1 MEYQRIVNL
10 IDDTSD
16 QPSKFRTKNWVEIND
31 ESRVAYNVNCQIK
44 FKTTMLK
51 SSLCDYSDVYI
62 LIKGTISVN
71 NTTAADAAV
80 NNINKKVIFKS
91 CAPFTNCISEI
102 NNTQIDN
109 AKDIDIVMSMY
120 NLIEY
125 SDNYAKTTGILWQYC
140 KDIPARNNNNEI
152 TEFTWGNTT
161 DSFNFKAKITG
172 QTGNGGTKD
181 VEIMD
186 PVKYLSNLWRTLEMP
201 LINCE
206 ANLILTWSSTCVLIA
221 TNIPN
226 QNATFAISD
235 TKLYVPVVTL
245 STQENT
251 KFLQQLKS
259 GFKRV
264 INWNK
269 YLLKP
274 ELLAQNPNLNHL
286 VEPSFQ
292 GVNRLFVLAFE
303 NDDHR
308 TSDDQYYLPTVEI
321 KDYNI
326 MINGE
331 DFFDQPIKNNQVT
344 YENIRKIATGQGD
357 DYITGCLLD
366 YPYFADT
373 YKMIAVDLS
382 KQQALDAD
390 PRAIE
395 QINFTANLDR
405 AGNTR
410 VYFIL
415 EEAKETILDFSQGT
429 IKVLHTK

>member
-1 MEYQRIVNL
+1 
-10 IDDTSD
+10 
-16 QPSKFRTKNWVEIND
+16 
-31 ESRVAYNVNCQIK
+31 
-44 FKTTMLK
+44 MLK
-51 SSLCDYSDVYI
+51 SSLCDYSDAYI
-62 LIKGTISVN
+62 LVKGTISVTN
-71 NTTAADAAV
+71 TAAAGAGA
-80 NNINKKVIFKS
+80 NNINKKLIFKN

-109 AKDIDIVMSMY
+109 AKDIDIVMPMY
-120 NLIEY
+120 NLIEH
-125 SDNYAKTTGILWQYC
+125 SDNYAKTTGSLWQYC
-140 KDIPARNNNNEI
+140 KDIPVLNANDEI
-152 TEFTWGNTT
+152 TKFTRGNTT

-172 QTGNGGTKD
+172 QTGDDRTKN
-181 VEIMD
+181 VEIMV
-186 PVKYLSNLWRTLEMP
+186 PLKYLTNFWRTLEMP

-206 ANLILTWSSTCVLIA
+206 VNLILTWSSACVLIS
-221 TNIPN
+221 TNVQN
-226 QNATFAISD
+226 QNATFAITD

-269 YLLKP
+269 YLSKP

-292 GVNRLFVLAFE
+292 GVNRLFILAFE
-303 NDDHR
+303 NDDDR
-308 TSDDQYYLPTVEI
+308 TSYDKYYLSTVEI
-321 KDYNI
+321 KDFNI

-331 DFFDQPIKNNQVT
+331 NFFDQPIKNNNVT
-344 YENIRKIATGQGD
+344 YQNIRKIATGQGD
-357 DYITGCLLD
+357 DYTTGCLLD
-366 YPYFADT
+366 YPFFPDT

-390 PRAIE
+390 PRAIQ

-405 AGNTR
+405 PGNTK

-429 IKVLHTK
+429 VKVL